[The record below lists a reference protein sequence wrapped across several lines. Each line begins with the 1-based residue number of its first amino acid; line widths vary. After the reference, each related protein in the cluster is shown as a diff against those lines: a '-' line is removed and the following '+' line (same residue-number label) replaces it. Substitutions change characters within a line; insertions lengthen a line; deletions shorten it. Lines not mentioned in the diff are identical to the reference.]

1 MDMGMGNISRR
12 AFLAGA
18 GTVLASVTVPLAAPT
33 RAFGANAAGKIV
45 VLGTNDTHGTLENP
59 VTKLGYAA
67 LKNYADSQRAEA
79 GADRV
84 TLVDS
89 GDIVQ
94 GNPTASL
101 SKGAFPAKAVAA
113 CGYDVIV
120 PGNHEFDYGVSALQ
134 ALASTEGAA
143 YTCCNFTDIAGTCVF
158 EKYHIVEYTA
168 GTDRIRVA
176 YIGVTTPSTRGSSA
190 NFKDQSGNFI
200 YDFAIDTTGEA
211 LYKTVQ
217 AAVDEARNVEA
228 ADYVVL
234 LAHLGQSWSPEIW
247 RSDTLVANTNGID
260 AVLDAHTHQLYVQSV
275 ANKDGQAV
283 PIVQAG
289 SKFLSFARL
298 EIDLSA
304 RTATASAVATGVAAE
319 LVKTWDGSD
328 AEVANLVADINRQVD
343 DMVSGTVGISEVNL
357 VALKSDGS
365 QAAWTAETNL
375 GDLVADAILY
385 AAKAKGTPCDI
396 AFYDGFGI
404 CADIPV
410 GTVGRRAALE
420 AVPCGRQI
428 FALEVSGQHL
438 LDMLEV
444 ASSLLPEPEARLLQT
459 SRGFSYTV
467 RTDIASPVEV
477 SPATHGFVAINGTR
491 RVTSVSLNGE
501 AIDPAGRYTVA
512 MPKGMLV
519 SGGWSM
525 PVPENASAA
534 VKIALDSECLLAYV
548 QDEAGLGGTIGS
560 EYANAAGNGRI
571 VLTSGS
577 GNEDDKGDGDKDNGG
592 KADPTDG
599 DKDNKGDNTDGENK
613 GDKSN
618 TDDDEN
624 PSPTPAPGPNVQKA
638 SGKSAAINT
647 NVKHN
652 GPLPATDDNSLAAAA
667 AAGLAGAAAIGL
679 AAIDGTEKA

>member
-1 MDMGMGNISRR
+1 MDMGMGDISRR

-33 RAFGANAAGKIV
+33 RAFGADAAGKIV

-158 EKYHIVEYTA
+158 KKYHIVEYTA

-217 AAVDEARNVEA
+217 AAVNEARSVDA

-234 LAHLGQSWSPEIW
+234 LAHLGQSWSPKIW

-260 AVLDAHTHQLYVQSV
+260 AVLDAHTHQLYVQSA

-304 RTATASAVATGVAAE
+304 RTATVSAVATGVAAK

-385 AAKAKGTPCDI
+385 TAKVAGTPCDI

-410 GTVGRRAALE
+410 GTVSRRAALE

-491 RVTSVSLNGE
+491 RVTSASLDGK
-501 AIDPAGRYTVA
+501 AIDSAGRYTVA

-525 PVPENASAA
+525 PVPENASTA

-560 EYANAAGNGRI
+560 EYANVAGNGRI
-571 VLTSGS
+571 VITSGS
-577 GNEDDKGDGDKDNGG
+577 DDKGE
-592 KADPTDG
+592 G

-613 GDKSN
+613 GGESN
-618 TDDDEN
+618 TDDGEN
-624 PSPTPAPGPNVQKA
+624 PSPTPTPDPNTQKTG
-638 SGKSAAINT
+638 GKST
-647 NVKHN
+647 TSSTDVKHS
-652 GPLPATDDNSLAAAA
+652 GPLPATGENSLAAAA
-667 AAGLAGAAAIGL
+667 VAGLAGAAAIGL
-679 AAIDGTEKA
+679 AAIDGAEKA

>member
-1 MDMGMGNISRR
+1 MGMSKGNLSRR

-18 GTVLASVTVPLAAPT
+18 GTVLASVTVPLAAPA
-33 RAFGANAAGKIV
+33 RAFGEDTAGKIV

-67 LKNYADSQRAEA
+67 LKNYADSQRAVA
-79 GADRV
+79 GTDRV

-101 SKGAFPAKAVAA
+101 SKGVFPAEAVAA

-120 PGNHEFDYGVSALQ
+120 PGNHEFDYGISMLQ
-134 ALASTEGAA
+134 ALATNEGAT
-143 YTCCNFTDIAGTCVF
+143 YTCCNFTDATGACVF
-158 EKYHIVEYTA
+158 EKYHIVEYAA
-168 GTDRIRVA
+168 GTSKIRVA

-190 NFKDQSGNFI
+190 TFKDQSGNFI

-217 AAVDEARNVEA
+217 SAVDEARGAGA

-234 LAHLGQSWSPEIW
+234 LAHLGQSWSPKIW
-247 RSDTLVANTNGID
+247 RSDTLVANTTGID

-275 ANKDGQAV
+275 ANKNGQAV

-289 SKFLSFARL
+289 SKFLSFAKL

-343 DMVSGTVGISEVNL
+343 TLTSGTVGTSEVDL

-365 QAAWTAETNL
+365 QATWTAETNL

-385 AAKAKGTPCDI
+385 TAKVAGTPCDI

-404 CADIPV
+404 CADV
-410 GTVGRRAALE
+410 ATGTVSRRAALE
-420 AVPCGRQI
+420 AVPCKRQI

-444 ASSLLPEPEARLLQT
+444 ASSLLPEPEARLLQA

-491 RVTSVSLNGE
+491 RVTSASLNGE
-501 AIDPAGRYTVA
+501 AIDPTGRYTVA

-534 VKIALDSECLLAYV
+534 VKIALDSECLIAYA
-548 QDEAGLGGTIGS
+548 QDEGGLNGTIGS
-560 EYANAAGNGRI
+560 EYANATGSGRI
-571 VLTSGS
+571 VLINGS
-577 GNEDDKGDGDKDNGG
+577 GNEDDKGNGG
-592 KADPTDG
+592 KGDPTDG
-599 DKDNKGDNTDGENK
+599 DKGNGENTN
-613 GDKSN
+613 GG
-618 TDDDEN
+618 EN
-624 PSPTPAPGPNVQKA
+624 PSPAPAPDPTAQKTSNKSVA
-638 SGKSAAINT
+638 SSTKTKS
-647 NVKHN
+647 N
-652 GPLPATDDNSLAAAA
+652 GPLPATGDSSLAAAA
-667 AAGLAGAAAIGL
+667 AAGLAGAAMVGF
-679 AAIDGTEKA
+679 AATGETDEA

>member
-67 LKNYADSQRAEA
+67 LKNYADSQRAEV

-134 ALASTEGAA
+134 ALANTEGAA
-143 YTCCNFTDIAGTCVF
+143 YTCCNFTDTTGACVF
-158 EKYHIVEYTA
+158 EKYHVVEYTA
-168 GTDRIRVA
+168 GTDKIRVA

-217 AAVDEARNVEA
+217 AAVDEARSVEA

-234 LAHLGQSWSPEIW
+234 LAHLGQSWSPKIW

-385 AAKAKGTPCDI
+385 TAKVAGTPCDI

-410 GTVGRRAALE
+410 GTVGRRAVLE

-491 RVTSVSLNGE
+491 RVTSASLDGE

-548 QDEAGLGGTIGS
+548 QDEAGLDGTIGS
-560 EYANAAGNGRI
+560 EYATAAGNGRI
-571 VLTSGS
+571 VLTSGN
-577 GNEDDKGDGDKDNGG
+577 GDKG
-592 KADPTDG
+592 DG

-613 GDKSN
+613 GGESN
-618 TDDDEN
+618 TDDGEN
-624 PSPTPAPGPNVQKA
+624 PSPTPTPDPNTQKTG
-638 SGKSAAINT
+638 SKSAAINT
-647 NVKHN
+647 DVKHN

-667 AAGLAGAAAIGL
+667 AAVLAGAAMVGL
-679 AAIDGTEKA
+679 AAMSGDDESQKNL